1 MAELSSSR
9 SDSPSGPN
17 GTSVFPALP
26 AFFTSNVLDGGTLA
40 RVGNTGLAFAEP
52 DDDRRI
58 AAFNTSALHV
68 TTYRQSMSTHYEDI
82 IIIIIIII
90 EIMLEAYKHIH
101 TSKKVKKLKK
111 LKTHKV
117 NT

>member
-52 DDDRRI
+52 DDDRCI

-68 TTYRQSMSTHYEDI
+68 TTYRRSISTHYEDII

-101 TSKKVKKLKK
+101 TSKKVKKLK
-111 LKTHKV
+111 THKV